1 MISCN
6 VKGRLGNQMFQI
18 AAAYALAIDNNDRCI
33 FPISVDGATPN
44 PFERLFY
51 ANTILRN
58 ITYGYD
64 FTSIKKVYSE
74 PGFHYSK
81 IPYEQDLML
90 DGYFQSEKYFS
101 HRRKEVLSLFS
112 TTDYVEERLKKYSE
126 AGITNDDNFVAV
138 HIRRGD
144 YVNLSH
150 AHKNL
155 AESSDYYDTAFEKF
169 SGKKKVFFSD
179 DVEWCRKYFGPDN
192 IFISGSEA
200 DVVEMFLFS
209 RIKNKIIANSSF
221 SWWGAWLGDD
231 KKTNVI
237 APKTWF
243 GPDNSHLIT
252 DDVIPTNWQKV

>member
-1 MISCN
+1 
-6 VKGRLGNQMFQI
+6 MFQI
-18 AAAYALAIDNNDRCI
+18 AASHALAIDNNDRCV
-33 FPISVDGATPN
+33 FPMSVEGATPN

-64 FTSIKKVYSE
+64 FTSIKKIYSE
-74 PGFHYSK
+74 PGFHYNK
-81 IPYEQDLML
+81 IPYEQNLML

-101 HRRKEVLSLFS
+101 HRRKEILALFS
-112 TTDYVEERLKKYSE
+112 ITDYVEERLKIYEDS
-126 AGITNDDNFVAV
+126 GIVGSDEFVAV

-144 YVNLSH
+144 YVGLSD

-155 AESSDYYDTAFEKF
+155 AESSDYYSTAFKRF
-169 SGKKKVFFSD
+169 SDKKKVFFSD
-179 DVEWCRKYFGPDN
+179 DIEWCRRYFGSDN
-192 IFISGSEA
+192 VFIPGSEA

-221 SWWGAWLGDD
+221 SWWGAWLGDNSS
-231 KKTNVI
+231 TVTV

-243 GPDNSHLIT
+243 GPGNSHLIT
-252 DDVIPTNWQKV
+252 DDVIPLSWEKV